1 MNISKNGL
9 VNFNDVKSCI
19 EYVYAKFG
27 EEYADG
33 DMIRLCVLE
42 DGGVSIS
49 LVPSL
54 FIDYTS
60 TYNTIYYRGEDVRSC
75 FKSLIDLLVVSCAEC
90 LDIYPDYSE
99 KKHMVAEVI
108 RGPKA
113 EDMRN
118 PGVVIG
124 KRKEGYKA
132 NKEDYFLSMV
142 EDMFW
147 NGSNPNCVGSML
159 AKKFYFRDSESSFSL
174 NSIVDGKG
182 NEDGYFMYI
191 TVNDDCHA
199 FLFDRDLN
207 LISEEVKDETKTK
220 KVISD
225 MSGKDLTASLIRV
238 LGKFDS
244 LPLEEKGLISELH
257 ITKSKGSTPRNNIV
271 FTDTK
276 SKFEKGRNY
285 TFSIG

>member
-1 MNISKNGL
+1 MSISKNGL
-9 VNFNDVKSCI
+9 VNFEDVKSCI
-19 EYVYAKFG
+19 EYVYAKFD

-33 DMIRLCVLE
+33 DMIRVCVYE

-49 LVPSL
+49 LVPAL
-54 FIDYTS
+54 FVDYTD
-60 TYNTIYYRGEDVRSC
+60 TYNTIHYRGEDIRSC

-99 KKHMVAEVI
+99 ERYKVSEVI

-113 EDMRN
+113 DDKRN
-118 PGVVIG
+118 PGVVVG
-124 KRKEGYKA
+124 KRKEGYVS
-132 NKEDYFLSMV
+132 NKDDYFLSMV

-147 NGSNPNCVGSML
+147 NKGNPSSVGSML
-159 AKKFYFRDSESSFSL
+159 AKKFYFRDSKSSFSL
-174 NSIVDGKG
+174 NSIVDDRG

-191 TVNDDCHA
+191 TVDSDCHA
-199 FLFDRDLN
+199 FLFDKDLN

-220 KVISD
+220 KVTSEV
-225 MSGKDLTASLIRV
+225 SGKDLTASLVRV

-244 LPLEEKGLISELH
+244 LPLEEKGMISELH
-257 ITKSKGSTPRNNIV
+257 ITKSKGFIPRNNIV
-271 FTDTK
+271 FSDTE

-285 TFSIG
+285 TFKIG

>member
-1 MNISKNGL
+1 MSTSKNGL
-9 VNFNDVKSCI
+9 VNFDDVKSCI
-19 EYVYAKFG
+19 EFVYTEFG
-27 EEYADG
+27 EEYSKG
-33 DMIRLCVLE
+33 DMIRLCVNE
-42 DGGVSIS
+42 DGRVSIS

-54 FIDYTS
+54 FVNYTD
-60 TYNTIYYRGEDVRSC
+60 TYNTIYYRGEDIRSC

-99 KKHMVAEVI
+99 EKHMVAEVV

-113 EDMRN
+113 EDKRN

-124 KRKEGYKA
+124 KRKEDYIV
-132 NKEDYFLSMV
+132 NKEDYFLSMI

-147 NGSNPNCVGSML
+147 NENNHNCVGSIL
-159 AKKFYFRDSESSFSL
+159 AKKFYSKDSESSFSL

-182 NEDGYFMYI
+182 RGDGYFLYI

-199 FLFDRDLN
+199 FLFDKDLN
-207 LISEEVKDETKTK
+207 LVSEEVKDETKTK
-220 KVISD
+220 KVTSEVN
-225 MSGKDLTASLIRV
+225 GKFITSSLIKV

-271 FTDTK
+271 FTDTE